1 MLKIFILF
9 LSIFLFFACSDSS
22 DEKLVKTK
30 FLSISKAPINNEP
43 VSINQKI
50 SLEFSA
56 DLDISSVD
64 DSSVYILDKNNDLVG
79 LYIGVG
85 NPDNK
90 IILTP
95 YEFLKPSSIYSIV
108 VTTRVKDIQ
117 NRSLSQN
124 YVYQFTTLSDTL
136 DTTPL
141 KIRAIKPDNGSSNI
155 LAQTNIA

>member
-1 MLKIFILF
+1 M
-9 LSIFLFFACSDSS
+9 
-22 DEKLVKTK
+22 
-30 FLSISKAPINNEP
+30 
-43 VSINQKI
+43 SINQKI

-141 KIRAIKPDNGSSNI
+141 KNSNK
-155 LAQTNIA
+155 T